1 MHTKLRLLTPGPTPL
16 PEAVRLALAQ
26 DMIHHRKA
34 EFVRVMEELQPRLQR
49 LFGTRQPVLPL
60 ACSGTGAMVAVATS
74 LFAPGERVLV
84 VEGGKFGERWREIA
98 ESLGVQVT
106 VVAVPW
112 GEPVDPA
119 AVAAALEADPS
130 IRGVLVQVSETSTGV
145 LHPVR
150 QLAALTRQ
158 RSVLLVADG
167 ISAVGV
173 SPCPMDAWGLDALLT
188 GSQKGLM
195 LPPGLALVALSE
207 RAWAK
212 AEALGPRHFYF
223 NLLAERDKNRQGQT
237 LFTAPVNLLRGLA
250 VSLALF
256 EEVGMEAVF
265 RKQWALTAM
274 VRHGVRSLGLE
285 PLVREHF
292 TWGLTA
298 VSLPAGV
305 DGAQVLQA
313 AARYGVVLAGGQ
325 GHLKGRIVRI
335 GHMGYVD
342 FGDILAGLYALRHGL
357 LDAGGFSACPNYL
370 EIAMKA
376 YEDAMS
382 TGYPWEEE
390 L

>member
-1 MHTKLRLLTPGPTPL
+1 MITKLRLLTPGPTPL

-34 EFVRVMEELQPRLQR
+34 QFVRLMEELQPRLGR
-49 LFGTRQPVLPL
+49 LFGTAQPVLPL
-60 ACSGTGAMVAVATS
+60 SCSGTGAMVAVAGS

-98 ESLGVQVT
+98 ESLGLEVT
-106 VVAVPW
+106 VLAVTW
-112 GEPVDPA
+112 GEAVAPA
-119 AVAAALEADPS
+119 AVAAALDADPG
-130 IRGVLVQVSETSTGV
+130 ITGVLVQVSETSTGV

-150 QLAALTRQ
+150 EMAAITRA

-195 LPPGLALVALSE
+195 LPPGLALVALSG

-223 NLLAERDKNRQGQT
+223 NLLAERAKNRQGQT
-237 LFTAPVNLLRGLA
+237 LFTSPVNLLRGLA

-256 EEVGMEAVF
+256 EEAGLEAVF
-265 RKQWALTAM
+265 RKQWALTCMA
-274 VRHGVRSLGLE
+274 RQGVRSLGLE
-285 PLVREHF
+285 PLAREHF

-298 VSLPAGV
+298 VRLPAGV
-305 DGAQVLQA
+305 DGSQVLQA

-325 GHLKGRIVRI
+325 GHLKGRIVRV
-335 GHMGYVD
+335 GHMGHVD
-342 FGDILAGLYALRHGL
+342 FGDLLAGLYALRQGL
-357 LDAGGFSACPNYL
+357 LEAGGFTASRSYL
-370 EIAMKA
+370 EEAMAA
-376 YEDAMS
+376 YESALQ
-382 TGYPWEEE
+382 TGYPGEEDA
-390 L
+390 